1 MIPDWREADG
11 LAFDMDGTLWDA
23 VDSYCAVWNRCF
35 VEIGAERRIER
46 QELVEC
52 MGMQLIDILHL
63 LTKECPVG
71 DDEAF
76 LQLVAQREVEM
87 MPQLGGKAY
96 AGVKEGIHRL
106 SEHYPVFLLSNCG
119 VDGLNVM
126 MDCVG
131 IRQYISEAVTYG
143 ATKVS
148 KCDNLLAIARRNHLQ
163 RLVYVG
169 DTDGDCRQTHAAG
182 LPFVFASWG
191 FGNCDDAD
199 LRVDSFQQLTDI
211 FINLKK
217 NEK

>member
-1 MIPDWREADG
+1 M
-11 LAFDMDGTLWDA
+11 
-23 VDSYCAVWNRCF
+23 
-35 VEIGAERRIER
+35 
-46 QELVEC
+46 
-52 MGMQLIDILHL
+52 
-63 LTKECPVG
+63 
-71 DDEAF
+71 
-76 LQLVAQREVEM
+76 
-87 MPQLGGKAY
+87 
-96 AGVKEGIHRL
+96 
-106 SEHYPVFLLSNCG
+106 FLLSNCG

-143 ATKVS
+143 ATNVS